1 MRSPC
6 LARSLLSTAVVFFSL
21 LLGVPPVFA
30 QPRILLVVAHPDDEL
45 VAAASIYRIARE
57 RGGTV
62 DQLVITS
69 GEGGYRYSTLAEVF
83 YGLPLTKEEVARRE
97 LPDIRKREI
106 LASGRIL
113 GIRGHFFLDEPD
125 VENTADPNAV
135 LDGTWNVDTILT
147 RLDQLLEREK
157 YDVVLTGLP
166 RNDIGGHHLA
176 GTILTLRAV
185 ARRPAATR
193 PLVLG
198 AWIAGDTYTA
208 SPTVPEASGFSGPP
222 DYTFNRTRK
231 FGFNNALD
239 YQIVVNW
246 MIAEHKS
253 QGLYQTNMNRSTH
266 EYFWVFNRTDAAV
279 AAKAKQV
286 FALLD

>member
-1 MRSPC
+1 MRHTSFPRV
-6 LARSLLSTAVVFFSL
+6 LPLTVGVLLV
-21 LLGVPPVFA
+21 LGLVA
-30 QPRILLVVAHPDDEL
+30 QPALAQPKVLLVVAHPDDEL
-45 VAAASIYRIARE
+45 VAAASIYRLARE
-57 RGGTV
+57 RGVTV
-62 DQLVITS
+62 DQLVITN
-69 GEGGYRYSTLAEVF
+69 GEGGYRYSTLAEAF

-113 GIRGHFFLDEPD
+113 GIRAHFFLDELD

-135 LDGTWNVDTILT
+135 LDGTWNVEAILS
-147 RLDQLLEREK
+147 RLDALLEREK

-176 GTILTLRAV
+176 AAILTLRAV
-185 ARRPAATR
+185 AKRPAATR
-193 PLVLG
+193 PVVLG
-198 AWIAGDTYTA
+198 GWIAGDPFAVSTI
-208 SPTVPEASGFSGPP
+208 PEAAGFSGGP

-266 EYFWVFNRTDAAV
+266 EYFWVFNRADAAV
-279 AAKAKQV
+279 VAKAQQV

>member
-1 MRSPC
+1 MRSLC
-6 LARSLLSTAVVFFSL
+6 LARSALSAVFVLCWL
-21 LLGVPPVFA
+21 LLVAPAAFA
-30 QPRILLVVAHPDDEL
+30 QPKVLLVVAHPDDEL
-45 VAAASIYRIARE
+45 LAAASIYRLARE

-62 DQLVITS
+62 DQLVITA
-69 GEGGYRYSTLAEVF
+69 GEGGFRYSTLAEVF
-83 YGLPLTKEEVARRE
+83 YGLALTKEDVARRE

-113 GIRGHFFLDEPD
+113 GIRSHFFLDEPD

-135 LDGTWNVDTILT
+135 LDGTWNVETILS

-166 RNDIGGHHLA
+166 RTDIGGHHLA
-176 GTILTLRAV
+176 STILTLRAV

-193 PLVLG
+193 PVVLG
-198 AWIAGDTYTA
+198 GWVAGDPFGA
-208 SPTVPEASGFSGPP
+208 STIPEAAGFSGTP

-266 EYFWVFNRTDAAV
+266 EYFWVFNRSDPAV
-279 AAKAKQV
+279 AAKAKQL